1 MNIFA
6 GILGYLAAVGVLV
19 GVAIFGV
26 AALLQVPPD
35 TAKSAA
41 KSPPPLV
48 RAADRKPSDVFRGKA
63 APATAS
69 DRDQSRGARHH
80 RQPPARRK
88 RTNLSPRQSRPRSPN
103 RNRKTAQASVR
114 PTRDFEERDGARF
127 RGSASRFRLAV
138 FPLETT
144 TRT

>member
-69 DRDQSRGARHH
+69 TATKAAA
-80 RQPPARRK
+80 PA
-88 RTNLSPRQSRPRSPN
+88 TTATTGQ
-103 RNRKTAQASVR
+103 AQANEPQPATKQAKIAKPKPKKPSVR
-114 PTRDFEERDGARF
+114 PTRDFEDGTALGFAGPPRGFVWPFF
-127 RGSASRFRLAV
+127 R
-138 FPLETT
+138 
-144 TRT
+144 